1 MKKFVLAFTV
11 GTVLLAGNET
21 VAQSDLMQSYTE
33 RRQLMFDMQAA
44 LWPMFEIK
52 NGESAKL
59 SEAAEGARALS
70 EALSK
75 AVTLFPAG
83 TAKGEIPY
91 TRAKPEIWSD
101 AAGFEAAAEALKV
114 AAASVQ
120 QAADAGDSEAFNVRF
135 AALIEACTGCHDLK
149 PSGGGKYRHP
159 LH

>member
-1 MKKFVLAFTV
+1 MKKLVFALTA

-21 VAQSDLMQSYTE
+21 SAQSDLTQSYTQ

-52 NGESAKL
+52 NGESTNFT
-59 SEAAEGARALS
+59 AAAGGARELS

-83 TAKGEIPY
+83 SAKGEIPF
-91 TRAKPEIWSD
+91 TRAASEIWSD
-101 AAGFEAAAEALKV
+101 AAGFEAASEALLM
-114 AAASVQ
+114 ASASVQ
-120 QAADAGDSEAFNVRF
+120 KAADAKDIDSFNLEF
-135 AALIEACTGCHDLK
+135 DALIEACTGCHDLK